1 MIAMKTQD
9 AVLGVLLFLSSQMAA
24 AAVYKCVQANGSVS
38 FQSFICP
45 VDAQSSTMKHAKPT
59 ATTTPP
65 QDTMNH
71 LRAQVGALDQ
81 AQQQKT
87 EAAQQAYQAH
97 LKALE
102 QQRRCAQAQQQQ
114 GVMSSGRPIYH
125 LNEKGERQ
133 YVDDSQR
140 DATAA
145 QVQQQANID
154 CK

>member
-1 MIAMKTQD
+1 MKTQD
-9 AVLGVLLFLSSQMAA
+9 AVLGVLLFLSSQMAS

-38 FQSFICP
+38 FQSFVCP
-45 VDAQSSTMKHAKPT
+45 VNAQSSTMTHAKPS

-65 QDTMNH
+65 QDSMSQ
-71 LRAQVGALDQ
+71 LRSQVAALDQ

-87 EAAQQAYQAH
+87 DAAQKAQQDR

-102 QQRRCAQAQQQQ
+102 QQRRCAQAKQQQ
-114 GVMSSGRPIYH
+114 GVVNSGRPIYH
-125 LNEKGERQ
+125 LDEKGQRQ

-140 DATAA
+140 DATATK
-145 QVQQQANID
+145 VQQQVNTD